1 MAPYVPGDHMN
12 YGQMKVG
19 YSVDDGKMETT
30 HLDPRLPL
38 LQHADLKDK
47 VVLLRVDH
55 NVVKKGSQQLLLNLE
70 ASLNFFATRVAV
82 IV

>member
-1 MAPYVPGDHMN
+1 MAPYVPGDHMS

-19 YSVDDGKMETT
+19 YSVDEGAMESVN
-30 HLDPRLPL
+30 LDPRLPL

-55 NVVKKGSQQLLLNLE
+55 NVVKKGTYLLLPILFLPHLCL
-70 ASLNFFATRVAV
+70 S
-82 IV
+82 

>member
-19 YSVDDGKMETT
+19 YSVDDGELTAQ
-30 HLDPRLPL
+30 LDPRLPL
-38 LQHADLKDK
+38 LQHADLTDK

-55 NVVKKGSQQLLLNLE
+55 NVVKKGNE
-70 ASLNFFATRVAV
+70 HY
-82 IV
+82 